1 MTEIEND
8 KIYGLF
14 STPNNKKIIAELEAQ
29 NKKTLILPSVESQR
43 IQLADS
49 TLEKILNFANFDWIV
64 FSDVLTVDY
73 FLEILEENEIDLFEL
88 DEVRICAF
96 GEAVSDRLRFVQIH
110 TDVLPTKI
118 NNEQIIESI
127 KNYVNNKNRLN
138 GQRILLL
145 RQDNLRL
152 SITEMLMLENAD
164 ILELPIYRLDIE
176 TPESLPKIKALISG
190 GAIDEFIIS
199 TPEEIIFLTF
209 ILSEEILRQN
219 LFEQFSVMN
228 ETVFKNL
235 FEHGIRSNFI
245 K

>member
-8 KIYGLF
+8 KTYGLF
-14 STPNNKKIIAELEAQ
+14 STPKNKKIIAELEAQ
-29 NKKTLILPSVESQR
+29 NKKTLKIPSVESQR

-118 NNEQIIESI
+118 NNEEIIESI
-127 KNYVNNKNRLN
+127 KNYVNNKNGLN
-138 GQRILLL
+138 GQRILIL
-145 RQDNLRL
+145 RQENSRL

-176 TPESLPKIKALISG
+176 TPEILPKLKALISG

-199 TPEEIIFLTF
+199 MPEEIIFLTY
-209 ILSEEILRQN
+209 ILSGEKLRQN
-219 LFEQFSVMN
+219 LFEHFSVKN

-235 FEHGIRSNFI
+235 FELGIRSNFI